1 MSGFENHQDRLKEH
15 LQGAPL
21 QAGILSLVAG
31 AVSVAMLGVSLL
43 MIACGG
49 IRWLWQSGCKR
60 WA

>member
-1 MSGFENHQDRLKEH
+1 MSGFEDHQDRLKKH

-21 QAGILSLVAG
+21 QAGILGLIAG

-43 MIACGG
+43 MIADGG
-49 IRWLWQSGCKR
+49 IRWLWHSRCKR